1 MLVIILMIV
10 MVLLDMIMMIEMM
23 PLMVQIVVVLD
34 IARRGRGG
42 FRFSLTHS
50 CTTASNPN
58 PLRPFADLLFL
69 SSFTIDF
76 TQTL

>member
-1 MLVIILMIV
+1 MIVMMLVSDILMLMLMLMIV
-10 MVLLDMIMMIEMM
+10 A
-23 PLMVQIVVVLD
+23 VLD